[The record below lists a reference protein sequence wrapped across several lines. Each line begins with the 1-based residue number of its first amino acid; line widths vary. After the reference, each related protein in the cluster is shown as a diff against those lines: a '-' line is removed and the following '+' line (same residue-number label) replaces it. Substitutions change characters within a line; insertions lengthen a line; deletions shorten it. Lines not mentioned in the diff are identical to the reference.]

1 MRKVLL
7 VLPHSPQDDE
17 LKKKEQDLNSHKE
30 QMKPVMSE
38 RDELKRFALLSEF
51 CWLIGATGSE
61 MTWRQK

>member
-38 RDELKRFALLSEF
+38 RDELKRFALVPE
-51 CWLIGATGSE
+51 
-61 MTWRQK
+61 